1 MPAFSRRCIQF
12 IRCRLLIVLVCVSHL
27 LNNVCAWL
35 PGMGCSAGII
45 AVDAASRLLQLTPNK
60 YALVVS
66 TENMTQN
73 W

>member
-1 MPAFSRRCIQF
+1 
-12 IRCRLLIVLVCVSHL
+12 
-27 LNNVCAWL
+27 
-35 PGMGCSAGII
+35 MGCSAGII